1 VKTALIAGATGLI
14 GSQLLS
20 LILEDDRYQQVKVLT
35 RSSLNSDHPKM
46 QNVVIDFDRLPT
58 YADQMK
64 ADDVF
69 CCLGTTMRKAKSRD
83 AFRKVDFTYPL
94 ELAKL
99 TRQQGTHQYL
109 LVSALGANKRST
121 IFYNRVKGEVE
132 EAIGQLGFETFHIFR
147 PSLLLG
153 PRKETRSGE
162 DAAKWF
168 YKVFGFLIP
177 NKYKAIDSA
186 KVAKAMLHYANV
198 NRPGRFIHDSQ
209 DLQRF

>member
-1 VKTALIAGATGLI
+1 VKTAIIAGPTGLI

-20 LILEDDRYQQVKVLT
+20 LILKDDRYHQVKVLT
-35 RSSLNSDHPKM
+35 RSSLRHDHAKM
-46 QNVVIDFDRLPT
+46 QNLVIDFDRLPT

-69 CCLGTTMRKAKSRD
+69 CCLGTTMRKAKSRV
-83 AFRKVDFTYPL
+83 AFRKVDFSYPL
-94 ELAKL
+94 ELANL
-99 TRQQGTHQYL
+99 TRQHGAHQYL
-109 LVSALGANKRST
+109 LVSALGANKHSS

-132 EAIGQLGFETFHIFR
+132 EAIGQLGFETFHVFR

-153 PRKETRSGE
+153 PRKEARPGE

-168 YKVFGFLIP
+168 YKFFGFLIP
-177 NKYKAIDSA
+177 NKYKAIDSV

-198 NRPGRFIHDSQ
+198 NQPGRFIHDSQ